1 MNCIDQLLKKNNI
14 AIITCYD
21 ASFAT
26 VMTNTEVDALLVGD
40 SLGLMIKGEKNTRQV
55 TIDEM
60 IYHTKS
66 VRQGASSI
74 PIIADMPINSYKNK
88 QMALKNA
95 LRLSQAGA
103 NFVKI
108 EGGNDDVCEIIKYLT
123 QNYILV
129 CGHIGYTPQKMSENK
144 QIYNPDSIL
153 NQSKKLERAGI
164 KMIVLSM
171 MTEAI
176 DQIITKNLNIPTIAF
191 RSSTKCKGQVEILYD
206 LIGIS
211 TNPENLLDGDIEKN
225 YTKLNFSSILNFIQ
239 KVHNKI

>member
-1 MNCIDQLLKKNNI
+1 
-14 AIITCYD
+14 
-21 ASFAT
+21 
-26 VMTNTEVDALLVGD
+26 
-40 SLGLMIKGEKNTRQV
+40 
-55 TIDEM
+55 
-60 IYHTKS
+60 
-66 VRQGASSI
+66 
-74 PIIADMPINSYKNK
+74 
-88 QMALKNA
+88 
-95 LRLSQAGA
+95 
-103 NFVKI
+103 
-108 EGGNDDVCEIIKYLT
+108 
-123 QNYILV
+123 
-129 CGHIGYTPQKMSENK
+129 MSENK

-211 TNPENLLDGDIEKN
+211 TNPENLLDGNIEKN

-239 KVHNKI
+239 NVHNKI

>member
-1 MNCIDQLLKKNNI
+1 MNCIDQLLKKDNI

-40 SLGLMIKGEKNTRQV
+40 SLGLMIKGEKNTHKV

-74 PIIADMPINSYKNK
+74 PIITDMPINSFMNK

-108 EGGNDDVCEIIKYLT
+108 EGSNDVCEIIEYLT
-123 QNYILV
+123 QNNILV

-171 MTEAI
+171 MTEEI

-211 TNPENLLDGDIEKN
+211 TSPENLLDGNIEKN
-225 YTKLNFSSILNFIQ
+225 YTELNFSSILNFIRN
-239 KVHNKI
+239 VHNKI

>member
-1 MNCIDQLLKKNNI
+1 MNCIDQLLKKDNI

-40 SLGLMIKGEKNTRQV
+40 SLGLMIKGEKNTHKV

-74 PIIADMPINSYKNK
+74 PIIADMPINSFMNK

-108 EGGNDDVCEIIKYLT
+108 EGSNDVCEIIEYLT
-123 QNYILV
+123 QNNILV

-171 MTEAI
+171 MTEEI

-191 RSSTKCKGQVEILYD
+191 RSSTKCKGQVEVLYD

-211 TNPENLLDGDIEKN
+211 TSPENLLDGNIEKN
-225 YTKLNFSSILNFIQ
+225 YTELNFSSILNFIRN
-239 KVHNKI
+239 VHNKI